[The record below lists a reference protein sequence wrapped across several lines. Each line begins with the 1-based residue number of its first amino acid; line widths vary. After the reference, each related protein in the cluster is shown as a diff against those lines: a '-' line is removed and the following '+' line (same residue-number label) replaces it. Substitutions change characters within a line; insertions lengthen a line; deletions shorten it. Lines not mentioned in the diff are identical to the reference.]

1 MQMNYASEELWFK
14 KYPPIKQK
22 KKKNNTRPDDK
33 IF

>member
-1 MQMNYASEELWFK
+1 MQVKNYASEKLWFK

-22 KKKNNTRPDDK
+22 KKHKTRPDDK